1 MTRAE
6 LKNKAKQNLRGNWG
20 WSVGIALV
28 YEALAIM
35 LHFAEDNGTGLII
48 VAIYSIIV
56 GMISISWEYTS
67 LALADGDTDN
77 ANFAGILASVR
88 ADRFKVSFIMMVL
101 MWVYLTLWTLLL
113 IIPGIIKIFSYSQT
127 SFIIKDKLDSGQ
139 QISANE
145 AITESRKLMDG
156 HKAEYFILQLSFLGW
171 VLLGILTIG
180 IANLWVFPYIYTT
193 NANYYRQ
200 LAGDRYRGG
209 DAEDDNQ
216 QDDVTATFEEK

>member
-1 MTRAE
+1 
-6 LKNKAKQNLRGNWG
+6 
-20 WSVGIALV
+20 
-28 YEALAIM
+28 
-35 LHFAEDNGTGLII
+35 
-48 VAIYSIIV
+48 
-56 GMISISWEYTS
+56 
-67 LALADGDTDN
+67 
-77 ANFAGILASVR
+77 
-88 ADRFKVSFIMMVL
+88 MVL

-200 LAGDRYRGG
+200 LAGDRYGGG
-209 DAEDDNQ
+209 DAGDDNQ
-216 QDDVTATFEEK
+216 QDDATAAFEEK